1 MAYAPNKLN
10 TKFGLSI
17 LGQQSTFSV
26 SSCAKLISNISKWN
40 FGIWILKQF
49 GTTSRVAFFLN
60 WRGPLSNVV
69 IKNLIEK
76 SRDTISAQVVTL
88 IPGTVVW
95 ALLFFLMLI
104 SLALGS
110 IFAAFETILAALSDQ
125 WPQLRY
131 YTLFGGLLGSL
142 QLLLRPGI

>member
-1 MAYAPNKLN
+1 M
-10 TKFGLSI
+10 
-17 LGQQSTFSV
+17 
-26 SSCAKLISNISKWN
+26 
-40 FGIWILKQF
+40 
-49 GTTSRVAFFLN
+49 
-60 WRGPLSNVV
+60 
-69 IKNLIEK
+69 
-76 SRDTISAQVVTL
+76 VTL

-142 QLLLRPGI
+142 QLLLHSGI

>member
-1 MAYAPNKLN
+1 M
-10 TKFGLSI
+10 
-17 LGQQSTFSV
+17 
-26 SSCAKLISNISKWN
+26 
-40 FGIWILKQF
+40 
-49 GTTSRVAFFLN
+49 AFFLN

-69 IKNLIEK
+69 IEHLIEK
-76 SRDTISAQVVTL
+76 SCDTISGQVVTL
-88 IPGTVVW
+88 IPGPVVW

-131 YTLFGGLLGSL
+131 TLSQPYRISTDRAAESVEFH
-142 QLLLRPGI
+142 